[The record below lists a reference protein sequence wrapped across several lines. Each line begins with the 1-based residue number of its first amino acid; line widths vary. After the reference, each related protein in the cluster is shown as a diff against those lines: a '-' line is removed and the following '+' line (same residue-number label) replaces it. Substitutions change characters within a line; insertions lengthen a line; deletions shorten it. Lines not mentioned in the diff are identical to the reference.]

1 MSGKNGT
8 SGERV
13 VDWAVVNEDDRE
25 YAYVP
30 VAVWKARARVQTLNA
45 KELTDV
51 IEVGGVNIGFKL
63 IALCVVD
70 KEGRQVFRGEDEPI
84 LDIKNTEAMEVAI
97 ERVKQKNP
105 KAINELAEALIK
117 MNGITMKAP
126 EAVAEAD
133 EIKNDSGETP
143 IDVSPIA

>member
-25 YAYVP
+25 YAYIP

-45 KELTDV
+45 KELTDI

-70 KEGRQVFRGEDEPI
+70 KDGRQVFRSQDQPV
-84 LDIKNTEAMEVAI
+84 LDIKDTEAMETAI
-97 ERVKQKNP
+97 ALVKQKNP

-117 MNGITMKAP
+117 MNGITMKTPDAP
-126 EAVAEAD
+126 EPEN
-133 EIKNDSGETP
+133 EIKNDSGVTAT
-143 IDVSPIA
+143 DASPSA